1 MRNRKRTG
9 HLALAAAMIGAALMV
24 APAFAGGPVT
34 KQNGAT
40 PAFDAFTSI
49 CAVSGY
55 ASYGNCG
62 GDVTTY
68 TNVSGRIDAVQ
79 AKQGRYNLNF
89 TFRNLTPGV
98 IYRLWGTYGSGFF
111 EIGTTVADD
120 SGVVQ
125 FSYQTT
131 SPVGLGFDLNIFHG
145 DVTVVTSYWSGQLL
159 AMNPDGTLYAL
170 S

>member
-1 MRNRKRTG
+1 MRNRKRTSR
-9 HLALAAAMIGAALMV
+9 LALAAAIVGAALLV

-34 KQNGAT
+34 KQNGST

-49 CAVSGY
+49 CAVPGY

-79 AKQGRYNLNF
+79 PKPGRYNLNF

-98 IYRLWGTYGSGFF
+98 SYRLWGTAGSGFF
-111 EIGTTVADD
+111 EIGTTAADD
-120 SGVVQ
+120 SGVAS

-131 SPVGLGFDLNIFHG
+131 SPVGLGFDLNIVNG

-159 AMNPDGTLYAL
+159 AMNPDGTLYAA
-170 S
+170 